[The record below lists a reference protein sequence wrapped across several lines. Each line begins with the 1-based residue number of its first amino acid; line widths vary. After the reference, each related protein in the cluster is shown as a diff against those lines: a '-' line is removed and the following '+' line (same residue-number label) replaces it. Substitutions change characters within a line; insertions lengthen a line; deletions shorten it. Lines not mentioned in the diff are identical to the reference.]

1 MLLFFWAVT
10 KFSFFLY
17 VGIVLIIPVNLVS
30 LIRNIFPGHWRY
42 RPFFLSYIYYVWLWI
57 WRGEALTGPFVFVRP
72 MFNLFMKG
80 HFERRLRRLRLE
92 ALLND
97 GLSDATRT
105 ALIGRLDAALER
117 WKTPRFAALF
127 YTVMF
132 PAILAIPTWYKQLIE
147 FLASIG
153 IRLPTDVVVNFVSD
167 NVSSRGVVLLALLG
181 PAYLLA
187 IPVTAFLAK
196 RGLFLGRTPDRICFP
211 GGQDGA
217 GAYLKERE
225 ILKSVGLQ
233 ARETPIDFWILGAL
247 MVVGLIS
254 TLLLWD
260 QYVFYTQSITV
271 YPYSDPATPEG
282 KELHEMLKSNLIF
295 QVTSQAGLYLVAFLI
310 AAFRRRRTGR
320 L

>member
-1 MLLFFWAVT
+1 
-10 KFSFFLY
+10 
-17 VGIVLIIPVNLVS
+17 
-30 LIRNIFPGHWRY
+30 
-42 RPFFLSYIYYVWLWI
+42 
-57 WRGEALTGPFVFVRP
+57 